1 MYCMYLGWSFL
12 WNYVPWCKS
21 NLEITAGCIQARQRF
36 TVVSIFS
43 VKKLIIWIWILS
55 SLSLLV
61 LIPKINHTLNYWFLD
76 REMVRMKKL
85 YPFFVLFVIISR
97 CKGLIH
103 LIHEVCVYPKQIII
117 IRNIIMCFILFT
129 ISVAS
134 SFVSSI
140 FYIILSWKSR
150 INIVAD
156 NILLWVCRFIQLYIC
171 IKKIQMHIFY

>member
-1 MYCMYLGWSFL
+1 MSKLYQIIFDKSSKLHVHCMYCMYLGWSFL

-61 LIPKINHTLNYWFLD
+61 LMPKINHTLNYWFID

-85 YPFFVLFVIISR
+85 YLFFVLFVIISR

-103 LIHEVCVYPKQIII
+103 FIYEVCVYPKQIII
-117 IRNIIMCFILFT
+117 IRNIIMYYIVHT

-140 FYIILSWKSR
+140 FILSWISR
-150 INIVAD
+150 MNIVAD
-156 NILLWVCRFIQLYIC
+156 KYFALI
-171 IKKIQMHIFY
+171 